1 MTNVSEL
8 NATLSL
14 LYNERTKGYDNNE
27 LISIVENKLKELL
40 SGITNVEFEEEFYVV
55 SFYSNYADEFY
66 MESFSLI
73 DSIEY
78 KHFQNILE
86 KIDFPEREFY
96 FGTNE
101 AIILSS
107 EEIKTSFNF
116 TKITKPVRDAIINY
130 IGGDFGIT
138 ISPTRII
145 EECEYIIELNN
156 KN

>member
-27 LISIVENKLKELL
+27 LISIIENKLKELL
-40 SGITNVEFEEEFYVV
+40 SGVTNVEFEEELYVV
-55 SFYSNYADEFY
+55 SFYSNYADEFDV
-66 MESFSLI
+66 ESFSLI

-101 AIILSS
+101 SIILSS

-116 TKITKPVRDAIINY
+116 TKITKPVRDTIINY
-130 IGGDFGIT
+130 IGSDFGL

-145 EECEYIIELNN
+145 EACEYIIELNN

>member
-14 LYNERTKGYDNNE
+14 LYNERTNGYGNNE

-40 SGITNVEFEEEFYVV
+40 SGITNVEFEEELYVV
-55 SFYSNYADEFY
+55 SFYSNYADEFDVK
-66 MESFSLI
+66 SFSLI

-101 AIILSS
+101 SIILSS

-116 TKITKPVRDAIINY
+116 TKITKPVRDTIINY
-130 IGGDFGIT
+130 IGSDFGLIY
-138 ISPTRII
+138 PTRII
-145 EECEYIIELNN
+145 EACEYIIELNN